1 MSDTDAQTPGT
12 RSGSDPFASFS
23 QRRRRGVKV
32 TTAAAVAL
40 GLALGGGAMAAAA
53 TPSTS
58 PSASGSTGHPGRP
71 LGGGTPPVAVGTV
84 KSVGTDTF
92 TLTTKDGIVTVD
104 VGSTTTYRDAGITTP
119 TFADVTVGEHVAVFG
134 SESSGTLTATSV
146 GIGNPPAGGPP
157 GLGGPGG
164 RGPGG
169 TGPGG
174 KGPGGTGPAGKGSGG
189 TAPGGTG
196 PAGKGAWSPTAG
208 S

>member
-12 RSGSDPFASFS
+12 RTGSDPVASFS

-53 TPSTS
+53 TPSS
-58 PSASGSTGHPGRP
+58 SSSGSASGSTGHPGRP
-71 LGGGTPPVAVGTV
+71 PGGGTPPVAVGTV

-92 TLTTKDGIVTVD
+92 TLTTRDGTVVTVD
-104 VGSTTTYRDAGITTP
+104 VGKTTTYRDPGTTTS

-134 SESSGTLTATSV
+134 SESSDTVTATSV
-146 GIGNPPAGGPP
+146 GIGNPPAGGLP
-157 GLGGPGG
+157 GGSGPGG
-164 RGPGG
+164 RGPGAK
-169 TGPGG
+169 GPGG
-174 KGPGGTGPAGKGSGG
+174 KGPGGTPPTGKGSGG
-189 TAPGGTG
+189 TPPTG
-196 PAGKGAWSPTAG
+196 QGAWAPTAG